1 MSPTP
6 KQVEKRRR
14 TLREHSSPHT
24 QTQVAGG
31 KPTPDMFTNMHDY
44 LAYERPQIAQFTI
57 RSFQVFPEEESCL
70 AQLQQAILRYM
81 IIKEVKSVDIELP
94 GLTSF
99 LSGMQYSNDKQ
110 EESNVVYVDIVSLPA
125 DSKDTVLRVL
135 NKLHT
140 TFIHN
145 LGFRWLIVV
154 GDAKTYDILQSL
166 RRQYGSQMQ
175 WLLPFPGDWH
185 ILYNYQKVLLKIYGE
200 AGLLQLARVTG
211 HRAETLTSLA
221 AASHFKRTH
230 HFILQSFEALYR
242 LFLRKYLTYL
252 DTNSSIAEAANF
264 IANTLANNLGNIT
277 DKVSLQD
284 FHEHLGSCFSATL
297 HEFTTGFS
305 SFLDRSCK
313 DQKTCKFWHE
323 YITLTSLI
331 YMSLFIAIRNG
342 DWKLRMASIKYMAAV
357 FTAFDRPIYQK
368 LIPQH
373 LADLLCFPA
382 PVLKYLKK
390 GAFSVRLTK
399 SNGHAV
405 GIDEAHE
412 MKINKDAKF
421 AVVRPS
427 PDIMENIAN
436 FMPFRAKCLNNLK
449 HHLSMERNQTTT
461 LPISTSQDRIAD
473 TNIMAMLDFMEE
485 SNMLPISH
493 ESFVLTNSLTN
504 TAAIPE
510 QTHDLLNFRQIGQT
524 EFENHVCYRI
534 LHTPST
540 DGPRRR
546 KRLQTFANT
555 KRN

>member
-1 MSPTP
+1 M
-6 KQVEKRRR
+6 V
-14 TLREHSSPHT
+14 
-24 QTQVAGG
+24 
-31 KPTPDMFTNMHDY
+31 
-44 LAYERPQIAQFTI
+44 
-57 RSFQVFPEEESCL
+57 
-70 AQLQQAILRYM
+70 
-81 IIKEVKSVDIELP
+81 
-94 GLTSF
+94 
-99 LSGMQYSNDKQ
+99 
-110 EESNVVYVDIVSLPA
+110 
-125 DSKDTVLRVL
+125 
-135 NKLHT
+135 
-140 TFIHN
+140 
-145 LGFRWLIVV
+145 
-154 GDAKTYDILQSL
+154 
-166 RRQYGSQMQ
+166 
-175 WLLPFPGDWH
+175 
-185 ILYNYQKVLLKIYGE
+185 
-200 AGLLQLARVTG
+200 
-211 HRAETLTSLA
+211 
-221 AASHFKRTH
+221 
-230 HFILQSFEALYR
+230 
-242 LFLRKYLTYL
+242 
-252 DTNSSIAEAANF
+252 
-264 IANTLANNLGNIT
+264 
-277 DKVSLQD
+277 
-284 FHEHLGSCFSATL
+284 
-297 HEFTTGFS
+297 
-305 SFLDRSCK
+305 
-313 DQKTCKFWHE
+313 
-323 YITLTSLI
+323 
-331 YMSLFIAIRNG
+331 
-342 DWKLRMASIKYMAAV
+342 SIKYMAAV

-461 LPISTSQDRIAD
+461 LPISTSRDRIAD

-510 QTHDLLNFRQIGQT
+510 HTHDLLNFRQIGQT

-555 KRN
+555 KRNKKELSKLNEIKKYNKHV